1 MTAQHAEELVRQA
14 MRQVFRLE
22 EVPDDASPET
32 VAEWDSLNHIN
43 LMLELEGTLGISIP
57 APEYAELVSFRA
69 ILEAVRARLGAD
81 Q

>member
-1 MTAQHAEELVRQA
+1 

-22 EVPDDASPET
+22 EVSDDASPET

-43 LMLELEGTLGISIP
+43 LMLELEGKLGISI
-57 APEYAELVSFRA
+57 AAQEYAELLSFGA
-69 ILEAVRARLGAD
+69 ILEAVSGRVGTD

>member
-1 MTAQHAEELVRQA
+1 MSVQQTEELVRQA

-22 EVPDDASPET
+22 EVPADASPET
-32 VAEWDSLNHIN
+32 VPEWDSLNHIN

-57 APEYAELVSFRA
+57 AQEYAELVSFQA
-69 ILEAVRARLGAD
+69 ILQAVGERVGAD